1 MYQHEAL
8 TERILACAIAVHR
21 ALGPGLLERAYE
33 RALCIEFGD
42 RGLHFEHQVEVPV
55 DYKGRRIGAYR
66 PDFLVEN
73 EVVVEVK
80 AVERFD
86 PVHDAQLLAYMR
98 AMRKSVGLL
107 LNFNAPALRLGIRRR
122 VL

>member
-1 MYQHEAL
+1 
-8 TERILACAIAVHR
+8 
-21 ALGPGLLERAYE
+21 
-33 RALCIEFGD
+33 
-42 RGLHFEHQVEVPV
+42 V